1 MSVGARPVGRAPP
14 AQNVC
19 PIGTASMAPVMSHLN
34 VIVNFHTKVKKT
46 VKNGSVGSFRQ
57 ITVFYGF
64 LVFFTV
70 RYGL

>member
-34 VIVNFHTKVKKT
+34 VIVNFHTKVKKLLKT
-46 VKNGSVGSFRQ
+46 VQSVQSVQ
-57 ITVFYGF
+57 
-64 LVFFTV
+64 LEK
-70 RYGL
+70 